1 MNTNT
6 PNLKKAVPP
15 SATTHDAENMYN
27 ILLKLE
33 DEDVQSIFIYHKTI
47 SAMCN
52 LIKPYGWHPKV
63 YFKESTEVDLVLKFI
78 KNKNQNMNEPP
89 NLVFSRT
96 INSMSA
102 FIVQH
107 GWNLNISTATN
118 LNFTLNRNQ
127 NLEKHEEKNELL
139 PKWNYNNKTL
149 QGYCPSRCGESNTVP
164 KVEKTNPNLT
174 CNCQR
179 RGGCKV

>member
-52 LIKPYGWHPKV
+52 LIKPYG
-63 YFKESTEVDLVLKFI
+63 
-78 KNKNQNMNEPP
+78 
-89 NLVFSRT
+89 
-96 INSMSA
+96 
-102 FIVQH
+102 
-107 GWNLNISTATN
+107 
-118 LNFTLNRNQ
+118 
-127 NLEKHEEKNELL
+127 
-139 PKWNYNNKTL
+139 
-149 QGYCPSRCGESNTVP
+149 
-164 KVEKTNPNLT
+164 
-174 CNCQR
+174 
-179 RGGCKV
+179 